1 MTRDRAIHERV
12 RQIFDGPFGAIYAYY
27 MGHEA
32 LSRVIGRVIWGADLR
47 PFYESLRRI
56 ADVPSGGLIVDAP
69 CGAGVAFGALSPEH
83 RARYVALDL
92 SEGMLA
98 RARATRARRGLTQ
111 IELILGDATAIPV
124 ETGSVDLFLS
134 HFGLHCFPDPEAAI
148 REAAR
153 CLRPGG
159 RLEGSM
165 IVRGPH
171 RRQRLL
177 VQPGRGGFG
186 PGGTVADL
194 RRWLNEANLE
204 ADRVEESGC
213 FAYFSATPSA

>member
-1 MTRDRAIHERV
+1 MLPAAPV
-12 RQIFDGPFGAIYAYY
+12 S
-27 MGHEA
+27 
-32 LSRVIGRVIWGADLR
+32 LLGRS
-47 PFYESLRRI
+47 P
-56 ADVPSGGLIVDAP
+56 PST
-69 CGAGVAFGALSPEH
+69 
-83 RARYVALDL
+83 
-92 SEGMLA
+92 
-98 RARATRARRGLTQ
+98 ARATSPWTCLRECSRGPGPRAHAGGSPRF
-111 IELILGDATAIPV
+111 ELILGDATAIPV
-124 ETGSVDLFLS
+124 GMGSADLFLS

-148 REAAR
+148 REVAR